1 MKTTRRHACSA
12 DVPTLTH
19 HRGYGNLVLH
29 AVEHMKG
36 DRTLRHNIT
45 SCRGLYPAHTGTVSL
60 ATAIS
65 RAHGHPEVHK
75 YAPWDHDHKRRIGML
90 QPPPPC
96 YVMSVRDPVA
106 RLRTVFS
113 FQAARYHGQHRLR
126 DVYSVSTP
134 SEFVRAFANASHPAH
149 RTIFHHLN
157 SSRGEVQ
164 IRDWAGYHDFNATI
178 DALTPQPEF
187 LRGLTNET
195 APEYH
200 AICTSRMAADWQAMV
215 RRMPCTPSEQPCAW
229 QQSGLDGHTHDH
241 TKTAASRGN
250 GSTGMSSHLEVE
262 KWLRMTPEEE
272 AIVRDCMY
280 PDDTQL
286 NRALCEEPSV

>member
-1 MKTTRRHACSA
+1 VKTTRRHACSA

-60 ATAIS
+60 ATPARS
-65 RAHGHPEVHK
+65 RG
-75 YAPWDHDHKRRIGML
+75 
-90 QPPPPC
+90 
-96 YVMSVRDPVA
+96 
-106 RLRTVFS
+106 RTVTWKYIIMRRGIMTTNAAS
-113 FQAARYHGQHRLR
+113 AARYHGQHRLR

-149 RTIFHHLN
+149 RTIFYHLN